1 MSKIIDFIVGAGEPM
16 EQDDTD
22 FTNNSLVVPPLVFI
36 DGLILTYQVRNDRR
50 YISYNSGTKT
60 ITINGGVNNGE
71 NIQIYI

>member
-1 MSKIIDFIVGAGEPM
+1 MNYCDF
-16 EQDDTD
+16 
-22 FTNNSLVVPPLVFI
+22 NSIFDYDKLEKDLSSGI